1 MTVSVSSSP
10 PYPATGQSTVLIGTS
25 DLYDDSDVEWEL
37 TSVPA
42 ASRLPLGPLLERAAK
57 VPRTSAIPFT
67 FNAGDAAR
75 GKSATITRPAGTFVG
90 EGYEV
95 GMVLVL
101 NGTLNRKRVTAFKV
115 SPQEIRLAPDDT
127 LETETVTGAL
137 TAAFDNTGGPP
148 TNIFVPDVPG
158 AYGVTALE
166 YFNFPRNGTHA
177 LKSKAT
183 ATIHVGSYLSLP
195 IEPVNGHG
203 STLRILV
210 VGSTVRRAELVDPKT
225 ELARVAAL
233 DATVAAAVTAL
244 EGVAVGSIDV
254 DFVTDVNDLSTA
266 YEAHRVLVGG
276 FSNVHVSA
284 DTTNAMLRE
293 PANSVPAAI
302 VRLNELAVR
311 LAAHREATSSG
322 GAWHQFDDGKN
333 TLQVA
338 PSAQTLAQ
346 AIVLKADLR
355 ERSYERHRVLVASPA
370 SHPTADATNFLT
382 DPRELPA
389 AIVAYLDFIANATPT
404 VAASEAQGIATA
416 AAAWGFRA

>member
-1 MTVSVSSSP
+1 MTVTIGSSP
-10 PYPATGQSTVLIGTS
+10 PYPAAGQSTVLVGTS
-25 DLYDDSDVEWEL
+25 DLYEDSDVEWEL

-42 ASRLPLGPLLERAAK
+42 ESKLPLGPLLERAAK
-57 VPRTSAIPFT
+57 VPRTSSIPFT
-67 FNAGDAAR
+67 YNAGNAA
-75 GKSATITRPAGTFVG
+75 KNVHPTITRPAGSFLA
-90 EGYEV
+90 EGYEA
-95 GMVLVL
+95 GMTLVINSPL
-101 NGTLNRKRVTAFKV
+101 NKVRLEAIRVTAG
-115 SPQEIRLAPDDT
+115 EIRLPFGAT
-127 LETETVTGAL
+127 IVTETAASAL
-137 TAAFDNTGGPP
+137 TASFDGRGGPP
-148 TNIFVPDVPG
+148 TNLFVPDVPG
-158 AYGVTALE
+158 VYGVEALE
-166 YFNFPRNGTHA
+166 FFNFGKTHR
-177 LKSKAT
+177 LMSKASS
-183 ATIHVGSYLSLP
+183 TIHVGSYLSLP

-244 EGVAVGSIDV
+244 EGVAVASVDV
-254 DFVTDVNDLSTA
+254 DFVTDVNAMTAA
-266 YEAHRVLVGG
+266 YEAHRVLTGG
-276 FSNVHVSA
+276 FSNVHLSA
-284 DTTNAMLRE
+284 DATNAMLRE

-302 VRLNELAVR
+302 ARLNELAVR

-322 GAWHQFDDGKN
+322 GTWHNFDDGKS

-389 AIVAYLDFIANATPT
+389 ALVAYLDFIASATPT
-404 VAASEAQGIATA
+404 VAASEAQGVATA
-416 AAAWGFRA
+416 AASWGFRA